1 MPTLN
6 EIIFRQVPT
15 CQYDFSYFPHSGKI
29 HFEARIEPVGDPSMR
44 VDWFINGR
52 PLPAS
57 SRATTTFKFGF
68 ISLDLL
74 SIVLHDSGEY
84 TVRVTNNSG
93 SAESTALLSVQ
104 GEKSEC
110 IFYTVDKLTT

>member
-1 MPTLN
+1 MGPTKTYKSGLKSLHKIKWDSKLGGN
-6 EIIFRQVPT
+6 CKYFDT
-15 CQYDFSYFPHSGKI
+15 FSSPGKI

-104 GEKSEC
+104 GKW
-110 IFYTVDKLTT
+110 

>member
-1 MPTLN
+1 
-6 EIIFRQVPT
+6 
-15 CQYDFSYFPHSGKI
+15 
-29 HFEARIEPVGDPSMR
+29 MR

-74 SIVLHDSGEY
+74 SIILQDSGEY

-104 GEKSEC
+104 G
-110 IFYTVDKLTT
+110 KLYYIDV